1 LDFVVP
7 PIDALSSYIGS
18 SAKITTSLSNNVDK
32 GVAAARNKDMAIVF
46 VNA

>member
-1 LDFVVP
+1 MDFVVP

-18 SAKITTSLSNNVDK
+18 SAKITTSLSNDLNA
-32 GVAAARNKDMAIVF
+32 GTTAARGKDMAIVF